1 MWPPLPPITPF
12 PADIKSKMDLSL
24 RSDAG
29 GHVLMTCQSSS
40 GLDDMDDDDESDSSS
55 PPLPYL
61 QAPPP
66 DGCCTMDGT
75 KTHLKKIIYNDITQ
89 NR

>member
-1 MWPPLPPITPF
+1 MTCHVTPLTHLF
-12 PADIKSKMDLSL
+12 TSFTTDIKSKMDLSL

-29 GHVLMTCQSSS
+29 AHVLNFQSSS
-40 GLDDMDDDDESDSSS
+40 GLDDMDEDDESDSSS

-66 DGCCTMDGT
+66 DGCCTVDGT
-75 KTHLKKIIYNDITQ
+75 
-89 NR
+89 